1 MHFDRTILW
10 LFNGEGGVMA
20 RTSGATNKS
29 EREHK
34 KDAELSLKKAEVA
47 RLKAENK
54 ALQDAEK
61 EAKKK

>member
-1 MHFDRTILW
+1 MHFDRTTLCP
-10 LFNGEGGVMA
+10 FNGEGGVMA

-47 RLKAENK
+47 RLKAEKK